1 MKTYLHIYALRD
13 FLITTD
19 LVDRKFDPIRGKI
32 GAVDIII
39 TGAVEN
45 R

>member
-1 MKTYLHIYALRD
+1 MKTYLHIYALRG
-13 FLITTD
+13 FLITAY

-32 GAVDIII
+32 GADDIII